1 MIILV
6 GASAS
11 GKSVVVKKM
20 NELFGVE
27 KIVTYTTRP
36 MRVGEI
42 NHIDYH
48 FVTQAEFLEKKD
60 KNFFVETAYYNN
72 NYYGT
77 AFEDISNN
85 KVLIVEPSGANVYY
99 QKLQGKVFIVYLQA
113 SAEKRKER
121 MLERG
126 DSLESIEK
134 RLSGDIKYF
143 DMSNFDNIDI
153 VVDTENISIDEVASI
168 VYNKYKELFIK

>member
-48 FVTQAEFLEKKD
+48 FVTQAEFLEKKR
-60 KNFFVETAYYNN
+60 K
-72 NYYGT
+72 
-77 AFEDISNN
+77 
-85 KVLIVEPSGANVYY
+85 
-99 QKLQGKVFIVYLQA
+99 KLFCGNCILQ
-113 SAEKRKER
+113 
-121 MLERG
+121 
-126 DSLESIEK
+126 
-134 RLSGDIKYF
+134 
-143 DMSNFDNIDI
+143 
-153 VVDTENISIDEVASI
+153 
-168 VYNKYKELFIK
+168 